1 MLLDLLNH
9 RRAVRHF
16 DADKPLDSTTVRHCL
31 EQAQLAPSS
40 SNLQLYEFYHITGK
54 ATLEALATACLSQQA
69 ATTAT
74 QMVVFVCRQYLYRQR
89 TQAMFALESENL
101 HRHSP
106 PDKLEKRLKA
116 NAGYYGKFLPF
127 LYARGFGLLG
137 PLRKVLFGTVALF
150 RPMYRDCSGADM
162 RVVVHKS
169 CGLAAQTFMLAM
181 SEAGYDTCP
190 LEGLDSGRVK
200 KILGLTRGAEINM
213 IVACGIRKEGHGI
226 WGDRQRLPFAEVY
239 RERTD

>member
-16 DADKPLDSTTVRHCL
+16 DADKPLDGATVRHCL

-40 SNLQLYEFYHITGK
+40 YNLQLYEFYHITGK
-54 ATLEALATACLSQQA
+54 ATLEALSTACLSQQA

-74 QMVVFVCRQYLYRQR
+74 QMVVFVCRQDLYRQR

-101 HRHSP
+101 RRYSP

-190 LEGLDSGRVK
+190 LEGRV
-200 KILGLTRGAEINM
+200 G
-213 IVACGIRKEGHGI
+213 
-226 WGDRQRLPFAEVY
+226 QRPC
-239 RERTD
+239 